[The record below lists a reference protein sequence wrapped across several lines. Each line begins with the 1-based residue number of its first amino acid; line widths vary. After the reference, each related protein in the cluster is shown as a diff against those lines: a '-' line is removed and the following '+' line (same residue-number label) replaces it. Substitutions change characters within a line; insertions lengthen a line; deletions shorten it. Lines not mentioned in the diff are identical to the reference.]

1 MSLVK
6 FNTLRFPWFN
16 DGLSP
21 FLDVNELFADD
32 FFSNG
37 KNVPAMNVKEN
48 RKDFEIELSVPGFEK
63 KDIKVVLENDE
74 LIVNAQK
81 SEKEIKEN
89 ENGYTR
95 KEFSYNEFERRMAL
109 PNMVDE
115 KKEVKAAYNNGILT
129 LKLLK
134 KEAAKIPPKKLIEIA

>member
-6 FNTLRFPWFN
+6 FNTRRFPWFN

-21 FLDVNELFADD
+21 FLDMNELFTDD
-32 FFSNG
+32 FFTNG
-37 KNVPAMNVKEN
+37 KNIPAMNIMEHK
-48 RKDFEIELSVPGFEK
+48 KDFEIELSVPGFEK
-63 KDIKVVLENDE
+63 KDIKVVLENDQ
-74 LIVNAQK
+74 LIVSAQK

-109 PNMVDE
+109 PDMVDE
-115 KKEVKAAYNNGILT
+115 KKEVKATYNNGILT

-134 KEAAKIPPKKLIEIA
+134 KEAAKIPPKRLIEIA